1 MPTLVADHHVK
12 DFDAWLEIFNANPP
26 PELGSW
32 RVIRGIDDPTRVQV
46 VSELD
51 ASEVAGIK
59 EFIASEKMQA
69 VFRQVNQMS
78 TQPMEIIWLD
88 EVRLGVPG

>member
-1 MPTLVADHHVK
+1 MPILVADHHVNN
-12 DFDAWLEIFNANPP
+12 FDAWLEIFSANPP

-32 RVIRGIDDPTRVQV
+32 RVLRGIDDPNRVRV
-46 VSELD
+46 VGELD
-51 ASEVAGIK
+51 ASEVDGVK

-69 VFRQVNQMS
+69 VFKQVNEMS

-88 EVRLGVPG
+88 EVKLG